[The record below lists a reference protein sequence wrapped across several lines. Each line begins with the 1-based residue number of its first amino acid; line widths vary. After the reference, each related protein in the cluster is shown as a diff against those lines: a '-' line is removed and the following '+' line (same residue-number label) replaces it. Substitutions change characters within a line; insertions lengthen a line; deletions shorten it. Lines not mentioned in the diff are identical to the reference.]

1 MSYTTSLSPAAL
13 FASQFIAHYP
23 RTPARGRTKRV
34 LQHMVRTFGTIGL
47 VLGGAYPHPRVRR
60 MIRA

>member
-1 MSYTTSLSPAAL
+1 MSYTTTMSPAAL

-23 RTPARGRTKRV
+23 RTPARSRTMQVLRRV
-34 LQHMVRTFGTIGL
+34 ARAFGTIGL
-47 VLGGAYPHPRVRR
+47 ALGGAYPHPRVRR